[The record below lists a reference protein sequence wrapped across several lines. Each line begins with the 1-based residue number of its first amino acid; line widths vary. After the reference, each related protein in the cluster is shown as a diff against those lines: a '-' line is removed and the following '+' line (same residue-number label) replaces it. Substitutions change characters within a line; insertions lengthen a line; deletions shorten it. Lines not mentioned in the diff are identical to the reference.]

1 MHDSNGDT
9 FISAVQHVSPHD
21 LVEQLRAPLSAVEL
35 LLLLLLSLSL
45 YWQHRNTGS
54 IAILA
59 VHSDQSSIICEI

>member
-1 MHDSNGDT
+1 
-9 FISAVQHVSPHD
+9 VSPHD

-35 LLLLLLSLSL
+35 LLLLLLLLSL